1 MSFNN
6 HFMHSL
12 ISIVISDNKM
22 SWKLLKKIR
31 NKCWHISRI
40 SIGDVRLLQAEILKK
55 TETNAISRD
64 DYNILHSITVNMI
77 TQMNLIRKRA
87 VWYANQMIPV
97 TTILKTARDLNSK
110 HVITGTSMRA
120 CLATF
125 QDPNEL
131 IALSD
136 NMGHL
141 LNTILMEGIQNKY
154 TDKFIIYINYIQDH
168 IERHVVVSAL

>member
-1 MSFNN
+1 
-6 HFMHSL
+6 MHSL

-77 TQMNLIRKRA
+77 DQ
-87 VWYANQMIPV
+87 AN
-97 TTILKTARDLNSK
+97 SW
-110 HVITGTSMRA
+110 
-120 CLATF
+120 
-125 QDPNEL
+125 
-131 IALSD
+131 
-136 NMGHL
+136 
-141 LNTILMEGIQNKY
+141 
-154 TDKFIIYINYIQDH
+154 NYISPSENQA
-168 IERHVVVSAL
+168 IQCYQSTETPSLLSYSWRVVRKSTKSQIY